1 MANELII
8 NARPQETRVALLEN
22 GQVVELHFERRT
34 GQELMGNIYKGRVV
48 RVLPGMQAAF
58 VDIGLERSAFLYV
71 SDIQKEIS
79 DLEQMM
85 LRNHVGEDRAE
96 EADPP
101 EEGRPRS
108 ISFNVEDLLHEGQEI
123 MVQISKEPL
132 GTKGARLTS
141 YVSLPGRHLVLLP
154 TVNHVGVS
162 RKIEDPV
169 ERERLKSMLLELR
182 PDHSGF
188 IIRTVSEGVEKGKI
202 KSEMDFLLKL
212 WTSIQE
218 KMSKAT
224 GPSLLYREL
233 SISLRSV
240 RDLFAKEVDR
250 LIIDSVEVYNQIM
263 EFVDK
268 FVPALRYSVD
278 LYDGTEPIFD
288 YYGVEMEISRAL
300 HRKIWLK
307 SGGYIV
313 IELTEA
319 LTAIDVNTG
328 SYVGTRN
335 LEDTILKTNMEAV
348 KEIALQLRLR
358 NLGGLIVIDFID
370 MEKKTNREKVF
381 TTLKEALSKDKAK
394 THILKMS
401 ELGLI
406 EMTRK
411 RTRENLNRIL
421 GEPCFY
427 CEGRGILKSKK
438 TICYEIFRA
447 VEREVAFSPEDGEP
461 PCARQPGD
469 RSHAEGRGT
478 AVDRGAREAC
488 EQADHHP
495 DPGSLPPGAVRDHRK
510 SARLVVIKPS
520 TSGRGPGQVRPVQ
533 GERMLKSPN
542 IEYRNSKQENPNSN
556 FQKTEISG

>member
-8 NARPQETRVALLEN
+8 NARPQETRVAILEN

-71 SDIQKEIS
+71 SDIQKECS
-79 DLEQMM
+79 DLELMM
-85 LRNHVGEDRAE
+85 LRNHVSEEAAE
-96 EADPP
+96 EPAPLEVP
-101 EEGRPRS
+101 RPRNS
-108 ISFNVEDLLHEGQEI
+108 LFSVEDLLHEGQELV
-123 MVQISKEPL
+123 VQISKEPL

-154 TVNHVGVS
+154 TVNHIGVS

-169 ERERLKSMLLELR
+169 ERERLKNMLLELR

-188 IIRTVSEGVEKGKI
+188 IIRTVSEGVERGKI
-202 KSEMDFLLKL
+202 KTEMDFLLKL

-218 KMSKAT
+218 RTAKAT
-224 GPSLLYREL
+224 GPALLYREL

-250 LIIDSVEVYNQIM
+250 LVIDSVEVYNQVM
-263 EFVDK
+263 EFIDK
-268 FVPALRYSVD
+268 FVPALRYSVE
-278 LYDGTEPIFD
+278 LYDGAEPVFD
-288 YYGVEMEISRAL
+288 HYGIEMEISRAL
-300 HRKIWLK
+300 HRKIWLR

-370 MEKKTNREKVF
+370 MEKKANREKVS
-381 TTLKEALSKDKAK
+381 TALNEALSKDRAK

-401 ELGLI
+401 DLGLI

-411 RTRENLNRIL
+411 RTRENLNRTL
-421 GEPCFY
+421 GEACFY
-427 CEGRGILKSKK
+427 CEGRGILKSRK
-438 TICYEIFRA
+438 TICCEIFRD
-447 VEREVAFSPEDGEP
+447 VEREAAFSPEE
-461 PCARQPGD
+461 
-469 RSHAEGRGT
+469 
-478 AVDRGAREAC
+478 
-488 EQADHHP
+488 
-495 DPGSLPPGAVRDHRK
+495 GSLYVLVNPVIDHMLREEEQQSIVELEKRVKKRITILTRDHFHLEQFEITEK
-510 SARLVVIKPS
+510 A
-520 TSGRGPGQVRPVQ
+520 PG
-533 GERMLKSPN
+533 
-542 IEYRNSKQENPNSN
+542 
-556 FQKTEISG
+556 

>member
-8 NARPQETRVALLEN
+8 HARLQETRVALVEN
-22 GQVVELHFERRT
+22 GTVVELHIERKT
-34 GQELMGNIYKGRVV
+34 GQELMGNIYRGRVV

-58 VDIGLERSAFLYV
+58 VDIGLERSGFLYV
-71 SDIQKEIS
+71 SDIQKNAA
-79 DLEQMM
+79 DLEQMI
-85 LRNHVGEDRAE
+85 LRNPMEEETPSEPEGAATRPGAAAE
-96 EADPP
+96 
-101 EEGRPRS
+101 
-108 ISFNVEDLLHEGQEI
+108 ISCRVEDLLQEGQTI

-154 TVNHVGVS
+154 TVNHVGIS
-162 RKIEDPV
+162 RRIEDPV
-169 ERERLKSMLLELR
+169 ERERLKTIVQELR
-182 PDHSGF
+182 PGSTGF
-188 IIRTVSEGVEKGKI
+188 IVRTASEGADRVKL

-212 WTSIQE
+212 WASIQE
-218 KMSKAT
+218 RMGKSG
-224 GPSLLYREL
+224 GPELLYREL

-240 RDLFAKEVDR
+240 RDLFAREVDR
-250 LIIDSVEVYNQIM
+250 LIIDSREEYTHVM
-263 EFVDK
+263 EFIDTFAPV
-268 FVPALRYSVD
+268 LRYSIE
-278 LYDGTEPIFD
+278 LYEGSEPIFD
-288 YYGVEMEISRAL
+288 FYGIEMEISRAL
-300 HRKIWLK
+300 QKKIWLK

-335 LEDTILKTNMEAV
+335 LEDTILKTNLEAV

-370 MEKKTNREKVF
+370 MEKKVNREKVF
-381 TTLKEALSKDKAK
+381 TALKEALGKDRAK

-411 RTRENLNRIL
+411 RTRENLGRTL

-427 CEGRGILKSKK
+427 CEGRGLLKSRR

-447 VEREVAFSPEDGEP
+447 LE
-461 PCARQPGD
+461 
-469 RSHAEGRGT
+469 
-478 AVDRGAREAC
+478 REAC
-488 EQADHHP
+488 LSVDDGQFYVRVHPTIDQVLREEEQQSIIELEKKINRRISILTAEHFHLEQYEIN
-495 DPGSLPPGAVRDHRK
+495 SQPPA
-510 SARLVVIKPS
+510 
-520 TSGRGPGQVRPVQ
+520 
-533 GERMLKSPN
+533 
-542 IEYRNSKQENPNSN
+542 
-556 FQKTEISG
+556 